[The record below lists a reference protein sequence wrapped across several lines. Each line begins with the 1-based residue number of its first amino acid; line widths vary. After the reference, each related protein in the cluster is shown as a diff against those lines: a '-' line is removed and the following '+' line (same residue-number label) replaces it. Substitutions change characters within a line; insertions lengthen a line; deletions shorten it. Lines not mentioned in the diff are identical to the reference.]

1 MTGSFLRGLLG
12 FCVVACSSPSIDGEG
27 QGATLDS
34 SVDDV
39 PITGDVTHYDYRFD
53 LASGQ
58 AITGLDVAVHAPGG
72 NCFVTDLALPAVS
85 NSTWNGS
92 SARSAT
98 VSGSTLQIC
107 GDTVAGGAPL
117 TISAGASVPRQT
129 FFNLDVG
136 FSSKRD
142 LSGGSFSYLLGWVEG
157 CSHLGPCDSAP
168 SQLSTYH
175 ITVDHAASDVVLCPG
190 ELTSGV
196 ATTQCAIGGT
206 AAPTYSSLAVA
217 SDPLWQ
223 RNDFVTA
230 AGVDVVFYEVPA
242 GRIARSLDRTSV
254 AAFLTWITGLLGPY
268 PYGTELRVAG
278 APTKWLG
285 FEHPANLIVDQRLPF
300 SGPYQDSGMHVLMH
314 ETIHQWAGNRT
325 TIASVAD
332 FAWKEAI
339 AEYLSYVFEDE
350 HRAPEEAAQSLLY
363 WTAVGIQARHFL
375 RPTDVP
381 TPAIQDFYGD
391 VYGPGPMMF
400 VQLESMLGRPA
411 MLAGITQF
419 LAAPGARTFDE
430 LRAALEAATGANLAP
445 YFAAWVF
452 GSGMPEWPT
461 FAIAT
466 SQTGNQVTVTATQQN
481 VSGKRYGCKLE
492 VEVHGATSSA
502 LATINFGVAPT
513 STTASATVTLAEPVA
528 STVFDPHHRV
538 IGRLAGAPAMQGKPV
553 QVWPL

>member
-1 MTGSFLRGLLG
+1 MPIAGS
-12 FCVVACSSPSIDGEG
+12 I
-27 QGATLDS
+27 
-34 SVDDV
+34 
-39 PITGDVTHYDYRFD
+39 THYDYRFD
-53 LASGQ
+53 LASGR
-58 AITGLDVAVHAPGG
+58 ATGGLNVAVAAPGG
-72 NCFVTDLALPAVS
+72 NCLVTDFALPAVS

-92 SARSAT
+92 SARSAI
-98 VSGSTLQIC
+98 VSGGTLQIC
-107 GDTVAGGAPL
+107 GDTVAAGEPL
-117 TISAGASVPRQT
+117 TISADASVPRQT

-142 LSGGSFSYLLGWVEG
+142 ISGGSFSYLLGWVGG
-157 CSHLGPCDSAP
+157 CSHLGPCDSEP

-190 ELTSGV
+190 EITPG
-196 ATTQCAIGGT
+196 ATTTQCAISGT
-206 AAPTYSSLAVA
+206 LAPTYSSLAVA

-230 AGVDVVFYEVPA
+230 AGIDVVFYEVPA

-268 PYGTELRVAG
+268 PYGTQLRVAG

-285 FEHPANLIVDQRLPF
+285 FEHPGNLIVDQRLPF
-300 SGPYQDSGMHVLMH
+300 SGPYQDSGMHVFMH

-350 HRAPEEAAQSLLY
+350 QRAPEEAARSLLY

-400 VQLESMLGRPA
+400 VQLESLVGRA
-411 MLAGITQF
+411 AVIDGIGHF
-419 LAAPGARTFDE
+419 LAAPGARTFDD
-430 LRAALEAATGANLAP
+430 LRVALDAASGASLAP
-445 YFAAWVF
+445 YFEAWVF
-452 GSGMPEWPT
+452 GAGAPEWPT
-461 FAIAT
+461 FAITA
-466 SQTGNQVTVTATQQN
+466 SQVGDQVTVTATQQN
-481 VSGKRYGCKLE
+481 ASGKRYGCKLE

-502 LATINFGVAPT
+502 LATIDFGVAPT
-513 STTASATVTLAEPVA
+513 GSTASAHVTLAEPVT

-538 IGRLAGAPAMQGKPV
+538 IGRVAGAPAMQGKPV
-553 QVWPL
+553 EVWPL